1 MELLPE
7 QIIDEYKIIRP
18 IGKGAMGNVYLSKK
32 ENNYYA
38 IKESDTSSAEW
49 KLVEKSF
56 QKEAAFLA
64 GLKHPGLPA
73 FYKNFHI
80 GFTHY
85 IVMEYIQGKSLED
98 ILSSGIVEEKKAVEW
113 GMQICEILFY
123 LHTLQPEPV
132 IYRDLKPANI
142 IITPYDTV
150 RLIDFGVARRY
161 DPSKNCDTIRLGT
174 PGYAAPEQCRTKG
187 QSTPR
192 TDIYAL
198 GVMLHQLLTGHD
210 PSVTPFKLPPLR
222 TLNPAISEDLEWI
235 IKKAINLDQRE
246 RYIDMGLFRD
256 ELLDYYTD
264 KFGHYISP
272 YNKSLP
278 YLEDNNIPK
287 DFSSSFIAEIPK
299 STNPLD
305 NVLNSVFSGM
315 NNLSVS
321 VPSFIS
327 TVFTVFH
334 IIMDHIGFKRLCAV
348 SAIIMF
354 FLTIFLP
361 KSVFFIL
368 MCSICW
374 FVILTVYYSKISP

>member
-7 QIIDEYKIIRP
+7 QIINEYKIIKP
-18 IGKGAMGNVYLSKK
+18 LGKGAMGKVYLAKK

-38 IKESDTSSAEW
+38 IKESDSSSGEGE
-49 KLVEKSF
+49 LVEKSF

-73 FYKNFHI
+73 FYKDFYS

-98 ILSSGIVEEKKAVEW
+98 IVSYGIVEERKAIEW
-113 GMQICEILFY
+113 GIQICEILFY

-161 DPSKNCDTIRLGT
+161 DPSKDCDTIRLGT
-174 PGYAAPEQCRTKG
+174 PGYAAPEQCRAKG

-210 PSVTPFKLPPLR
+210 PAVTPFKFPPLR

-256 ELLDYYTD
+256 ELFDYYRD
-264 KFGHYISP
+264 KFGSYISP

-278 YLEDNNIPK
+278 YLEENNLQK
-287 DFSSSFIAEIPK
+287 NFSSSFIAEIPR
-299 STNPLD
+299 STNPME

-315 NNLSVS
+315 NNLSVT

-327 TVFTVFH
+327 AVFTAFH
-334 IIMDHIGFKRLCAV
+334 IIMEQIGFKRLCAI

-361 KSVFFIL
+361 TSGFLIL

-374 FVILTVYYSKISP
+374 FVIITLYYSKISP